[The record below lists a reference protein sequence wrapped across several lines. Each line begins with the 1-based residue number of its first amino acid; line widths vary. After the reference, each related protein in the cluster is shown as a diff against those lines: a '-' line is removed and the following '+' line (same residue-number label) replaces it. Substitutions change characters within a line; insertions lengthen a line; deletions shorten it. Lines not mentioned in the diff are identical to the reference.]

1 MAENDIPR
9 VPGTPSAMDRV
20 LDQRMRFN
28 KISLARVLEVN
39 QDWKTPVVRL
49 MLLEGG
55 IRTAEFPN
63 AGIDQVTGKTHGLFM
78 LPRPDQW
85 VVVGFKYSSY
95 RDAVV
100 LATLPYTVDYNF
112 PEGKQ
117 GKEAY
122 YTENRLVD
130 QEDIELGH
138 RTGSVLRFRQD
149 GAVEVEN
156 WKTDASEVQSSVKM
170 NADGT
175 IVVSHKE
182 GASINIDVDGNVQV
196 VPASGKL
203 VNVGAASPSKGGARL
218 DDEVKSTAVEDA
230 TFWTAWQGWWTT
242 WQVGYLAAL
251 ATLQAGGGTPGAVVA
266 FATTMQ
272 TLVGGMPS
280 PPTSLTGKITVAST
294 VVKVE

>member
-1 MAENDIPR
+1 M
-9 VPGTPSAMDRV
+9 
-20 LDQRMRFN
+20 
-28 KISLARVLEVN
+28 
-39 QDWKTPVVRL
+39 
-49 MLLEGG
+49 
-55 IRTAEFPN
+55 
-63 AGIDQVTGKTHGLFM
+63 
-78 LPRPDQW
+78 
-85 VVVGFKYSSY
+85 
-95 RDAVV
+95 
-100 LATLPYTVDYNF
+100 
-112 PEGKQ
+112 
-117 GKEAY
+117 
-122 YTENRLVD
+122 
-130 QEDIELGH
+130 
-138 RTGSVLRFRQD
+138 
-149 GAVEVEN
+149 
-156 WKTDASEVQSSVKM
+156 
-170 NADGT
+170 
-175 IVVSHKE
+175 SHKE